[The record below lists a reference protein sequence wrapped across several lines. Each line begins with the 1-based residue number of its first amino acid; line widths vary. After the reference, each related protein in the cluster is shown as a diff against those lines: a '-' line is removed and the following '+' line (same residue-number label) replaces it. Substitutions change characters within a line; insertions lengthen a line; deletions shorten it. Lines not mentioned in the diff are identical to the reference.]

1 MNPTRNQFVIAA
13 SAAILAFAAPGL
25 AAPQKAK
32 AAAHNSGG
40 GGGKASAAKASS
52 AKSGPTQAKRSSAQ
66 SSVNPTH
73 GKGGSKGGGNTV
85 NVKKGG
91 GNDVTVNRNTNVNVS
106 NNNRNDRRYGA
117 PPPGYRA
124 GGYYSG
130 GHYYYD
136 DDDGLG
142 FVGKVAVASTAA
154 LIVGAILTDKPD
166 DCEESIHYGQPYLY
180 CNGTWYQPTQSGSNT
195 TYVVVNKP

>member
-1 MNPTRNQFVIAA
+1 MNQYRNNFIVAA
-13 SAAILAFAAPGL
+13 GAAVLAFAAPGL
-25 AAPQKAK
+25 AAPQKPNSAS
-32 AAAHNSGG
+32 HSGG
-40 GGGKASAAKASS
+40 GAKANAARPSA

-66 SSVNPTH
+66 SSVNPSR
-73 GKGGSKGGGNTV
+73 GKGGGNTV
-85 NVKKGG
+85 NVKKSG
-91 GNDVTVNRNTNVNVS
+91 GNDVNINKNTNVNVS

-117 PPPGYRA
+117 PPPGYRS

-142 FVGKVAVASTAA
+142 FVGKVAIASTAA
-154 LIVGAILTDKPD
+154 LVVGAILTDKPD
-166 DCEESIHYGQPYLY
+166 GCQESIHYGQPYLY

-195 TYVVVNKP
+195 TYVVVTKP

>member
-1 MNPTRNQFVIAA
+1 VSVTTA
-13 SAAILAFAAPGL
+13 SVAVLAFAAPGL
-25 AAPQKAK
+25 AAPQKPK
-32 AAAHNSGG
+32 AASHSGG
-40 GGGKASAAKASS
+40 GVKASAAKPS
-52 AKSGPTQAKRSSAQ
+52 AARSGPTQAKRSSAQ
-66 SSVNPTH
+66 SSVNPSR
-73 GKGGSKGGGNTV
+73 GKGGRNTV

-91 GNDVTVNRNTNVNVS
+91 GNDVTINKNTNVNVS
-106 NNNRNDRRYGA
+106 NNNRNGRRYGA

-124 GGYYSG
+124 GGYYYG

-154 LIVGAILTDKPD
+154 LVVGAILSDKPD